1 MLRRVIIMENKEE
14 VMKYGINN
22 RMVLIVTL
30 SSFALSGCIS
40 KYEVKNAP
48 VASNQFS
55 QSISKTW
62 KKKESSWKR
71 ASKPWKSVKST
82 KVDVECVNCYASD
95 SVLASNETEVESY
108 EENNIKITYDYS
120 GAPSE
125 LMGEVYE
132 VSPHIASNEN
142 YRNGMYDYN
151 DAYASNTYLTRR

>member
-1 MLRRVIIMENKEE
+1 MENKEE

-22 RMVLIVTL
+22 KMVLIATL

-48 VASNQFS
+48 VTSNQFS
-55 QSISKTW
+55 QSVSKAW
-62 KKKESSWKR
+62 KKSS
-71 ASKPWKSVKST
+71 SPWKSVKSA
-82 KVDVECVNCYASD
+82 KADVECVNCYAAD
-95 SVLASNETEVESY
+95 SVLASNETEVASY
-108 EENNIKITYDYS
+108 EANNIQITYDYS
-120 GAPSE
+120 GAPQE